1 MPIRNF
7 KIEIPNEAL
16 EDLSLRLRKTKWANQ
31 ILEIGWS
38 RGTDKDYLQVLV
50 DYWISDYDWRTQ
62 EKVFNQ
68 YPQYKCNIDGVD
80 IHFFHIKGKG
90 ENPLPLILT
99 HGWPDSFVRY
109 QKIISRLTDPISFGE
124 DLSDSFDV
132 IIPSLPGI
140 GFSSILEPK
149 GFNNSQVADLW
160 VKLMTEKLG
169 YTKFGA
175 AGGDVGSGVTR
186 YLAMR
191 YPEHLIGI
199 HLTDVGII
207 RQIMMSDDNKLS
219 SEEKEYK
226 RKAQQ
231 WIVQEGGYMSIQST
245 KPQTLSYAL
254 SDSPVGLA
262 AWIVEKF
269 YSWSDISKGFENKYS
284 MDGLLNNVMIY
295 WLNNSIGA
303 SAMMYYE
310 NMHTLP
316 PIGKITTPTGI
327 ALFAK
332 DILLPPEV
340 WVEDNLNLVQ
350 WSEIPRGGHFT
361 AMEEPELYSNDIC
374 KFYRSLR

>member
-31 ILEIGWS
+31 IPEIGWS

>member
-16 EDLSLRLRKTKWANQ
+16 EDLSLRLRKTKWANH
-31 ILEIGWS
+31 IPEIGWS